1 MRTRLLPLVAAVA
14 LIAAAPL
21 HAASA
26 LPPDD
31 AVWTPSPVADHAG
44 PLPLADLAPES
55 RACAITLEICATPM
69 DDGSTTRRTECRETL
84 VIVPCKELTMTYAT
98 RADLVARFGAGE
110 MDLLAPLD
118 EADAS
123 ARADAALADASAEFD
138 AVLADG
144 YDLPL
149 PAGEYPLLKAAA
161 CDVARLRLYD
171 EAAPDVVMGRAS
183 SARKRVG
190 QVAAGALA
198 LVSGTGA
205 RVERRTG
212 ILIDAGEPVATRERL
227 SGYLGD
233 ATTLSTTLRTG

>member
-1 MRTRLLPLVAAVA
+1 MRARLLPLVAAVA
-14 LIAAAPL
+14 LIAAGPL
-21 HAASA
+21 HAATA
-26 LPPDD
+26 GLLV
-31 AVWTPSPVADHAG
+31 AAWTPPPVADLAAPAQAPAPVCITG
-44 PLPLADLAPES
+44 PIRLCHTVAA
-55 RACAITLEICATPM
+55 
-69 DDGSTTRRTECRETL
+69 DDGTTTRRTECREIL
-84 VIVPCKELTMTYAT
+84 VIAPCKELTMAYAT
-98 RADLVARFGAGE
+98 RADLVARFGADE
-110 MDLLAPLD
+110 MDILAPLD

-123 ARADAALADASAEFD
+123 ARADAALADACAEID

-183 SARKRVG
+183 SARKRVR

-227 SGYLGD
+227 SGYLPVERDRWPQG
-233 ATTLSTTLRTG
+233 